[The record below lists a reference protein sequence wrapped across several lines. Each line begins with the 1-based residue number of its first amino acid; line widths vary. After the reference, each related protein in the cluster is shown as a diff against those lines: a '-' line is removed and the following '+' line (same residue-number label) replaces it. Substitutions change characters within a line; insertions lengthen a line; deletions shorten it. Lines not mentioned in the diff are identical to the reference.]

1 MKSKTPKAKKN
12 RSSSKNKINFNSK
25 KFFFYF
31 CRIVPAIFLATLFI
45 LPMGMQSISLG
56 DATST
61 ASFIFPYMLPFTPG
75 ETIQD
80 TPLHLFYFLIYF
92 VPFTALFL
100 LISLFIKGKVNTVL
114 YVLTYI
120 SLTIY
125 LFASVTSLVI
135 FANCWRWFL
144 HLPVVVYVAFGTA
157 FISHALLSIF
167 GILFLREM
175 NPEFAEYKK
184 IQAESKQ
191 KTKISIKT
199 KLTLT
204 IISVIAVIMVI
215 FTILILLSY
224 KKMFT
229 EAVSDVGRSQAEQ
242 TSTVYDS
249 ADGKYEKIAPYFTQQ
264 KEANSYADCPFE
276 RIDIITAST
285 PGNIIFQKEGEKI
298 KFVPAE
304 DGSEVKIDDIS
315 WPEYDVFSYTT
326 ATGRVKEIPE
336 DAKKISPEK
345 AREYFTNFMN
355 GTYKKQPVL
364 DGDLCKYIY
373 PVSFTRKA
381 GFKLVGFSIVT
392 YKTEILMRS
401 FFHVKIY
408 VYTMVVM
415 FLYIS
420 IIISLLIADFI
431 TNPLLYL
438 KTNVRKSAN
447 TLEEILNGN
456 SKITAEQLTFIDSI
470 KTQDET
476 KDLSKEIKN
485 MVGIIRG
492 IIPYISFS
500 TLQAADK
507 DIKKATSSRELCFLF
522 TDIRGF
528 TNLCEGKKPQEVV
541 EILNHYLDIETEI
554 ILNNG
559 GDVDKFVGDEMMA
572 FFAGPKKEYNAC
584 KAAMEIRAAMR
595 FQQEQALA
603 EGSDYIS
610 MGIGIN
616 TGRVVFGSVGA
627 RSRMDFTSIGDTVNL
642 AARLESANKA
652 YGSKAII
659 TEAVFEKL
667 KDTFVCRELDFIKV
681 KGKNEP
687 VRIYEILQT
696 KAAAV
701 DKLFDIKDLFEK
713 GLAAYRKQAWDKAE
727 EMFQLCNE
735 KYQDMPSVIFLDRI
749 AHFKINPPPKKWDGV
764 FEMKVK

>member
-144 HLPVVVYVAFGTA
+144 HLPVVVYVAFGAA

>member
-144 HLPVVVYVAFGTA
+144 HLPVVVYVAFGAA

-492 IIPYISFS
+492 IIPYISLS

>member
-144 HLPVVVYVAFGTA
+144 HLPVVVYVAFGAA

-204 IISVIAVIMVI
+204 IISVIAIIMVI